1 MPLPKKKTASLKI
14 AAKTV
19 KVETKI
25 QPARDFLTIVQ
36 ENLKQTRA
44 FKLIP
49 HIEEL
54 ESTSTESII
63 RLIDVIILK
72 AYQSGTSDIHIDPAP
87 EGVVIRFRIDGVLHD
102 VILLEKDLQPLIIT
116 RLKVLSGLRTDEHL
130 VAQDGGFRIK
140 NNLQE
145 VELRVSIVP
154 TFNGENAV
162 LRLLVGGAQ
171 ALGLERLGFREEDLE
186 TLRRYIKKPHG
197 MILATGPTG
206 SGKTTTLYSILHVL
220 NSRDISIV
228 TIEDPIEYS
237 VTGITQL
244 QVDIRTN
251 FTFATGLR
259 SIVRQDPNIIMVGE
273 IRDRETASISV
284 NAAMTGHLLLST
296 LHTTDAATTLPRLLD
311 MGIEP
316 FLIASTV
323 NLIIGQRLVR
333 RLCETCRI
341 SAPLSEE
348 ERLALSP
355 NLSEEVLN
363 SAKTFWRPTG
373 CEVCSHTGYTKRIGI
388 YEILEVTEALRSLIM
403 RRANADDAAD
413 AAKKEGMKT
422 MLEDGFLKAAQG
434 MTSVAEIIRVI
445 ND

>member
-1 MPLPKKKTASLKI
+1 MPLLKKKTTTNKT
-14 AAKTV
+14 AKPRAP
-19 KVETKI
+19 K
-25 QPARDFLTIVQ
+25 QPAQDFASIVE
-36 ENLKQTRA
+36 ENLRQTRA

-49 HIEEL
+49 KIEEL
-54 ESTSTESII
+54 EAAASDSII
-63 RLIDVIILK
+63 RLVDTIIQK
-72 AYQSGTSDIHIDPAP
+72 AYQSGTSDIHLDPAP
-87 EGVVIRFRIDGVLHD
+87 NGVVIRFRIDGVLHD
-102 VILLEKDLQPLIIT
+102 VILLEKDLQPLVIT

-140 NNLQE
+140 NEIQE
-145 VELRVSIVP
+145 IELRVSIVP

-162 LRLLVGGAQ
+162 IRLLVGGAQ
-171 ALGLERLGFREEDLE
+171 ALGLEQLGFTEHDLE
-186 TLRRYIKKPHG
+186 TLKRYIKKPHG

-220 NSRDISIV
+220 NSRELSIV
-228 TIEDPIEYS
+228 TIEDPIEYA

-244 QVDIRTN
+244 QVNAQAN
-251 FTFATGLR
+251 FTFGTGLR

-273 IRDRETASISV
+273 IRDRETASIAV

-333 RLCETCRI
+333 KLCETCRI
-341 SAPLSEE
+341 AAPLAQEE
-348 ERLALSP
+348 YLALAP
-355 NLSEEVLN
+355 TLSKETLE
-363 SAKTFWRPTG
+363 SAKTFWRPAG
-373 CEVCSHTGYTKRIGI
+373 CEVCSQTGYTKRIGI
-388 YEILEVTEALRSLIM
+388 YEVLEVTEAVRTLIM
-403 RRANADDAAD
+403 RRANADEVTE
-413 AAKKEGMKT
+413 AAKKEQMKT
-422 MLEDGFLKAAQG
+422 MLEDGFLKATQG
-434 MTSVAEIIRVI
+434 ITSIAEIIRVI